1 MSGNSKNIML
11 DLTGKNA
18 LVTGIANNRSI
29 AWGIAQQLHQAGAN
43 LGITYLPDDKGR
55 FEKKV
60 WELVEPLNPSVFV
73 PCDVQNDTQIDET
86 FQTIAS
92 KWDKIDILIHC
103 LAFAD
108 REDLT
113 GQFSNTSRNG
123 FAKALDISAYSL
135 TNLTRAAKPMMKE
148 GGSVLTLS
156 YLGGV
161 KVIPNYNVMGIAKS
175 ALEMSVRYLAA
186 ELGSENIRVNGISA
200 GPIRTLASSA
210 VGGIL
215 DMIHHVEA
223 TAPLKRTVTQIEVG
237 NTAAFLCSDLASGIT
252 GQIVYV
258 DAGYEIMGM

>member
-1 MSGNSKNIML
+1 ML

-18 LVTGIANNRSI
+18 LVTGIANNKSI
-29 AWGIAQQLHQAGAN
+29 AWGIAQQLHAAGAN
-43 LGITYLPDDKGR
+43 IGVTYLPDEKGR

-60 WELVEPLNPSVFV
+60 GKLTEPLNPSLFL
-73 PCDVQNDTQIDET
+73 PCNVQNDEQVDAVFDAVKKEWG
-86 FQTIAS
+86 
-92 KWDKIDILIHC
+92 KLDILIHC
-103 LAFAD
+103 LAFAH

-113 GQFSNTSRNG
+113 GQFSDTSRDG
-123 FAKALDISAYSL
+123 FQTALDISSYSL
-135 TNLTRAAKPMMKE
+135 TRLARGAKETMTE
-148 GGSVLTLS
+148 GGAIVTMT

-161 KVIPNYNVMGIAKS
+161 KVIPNYNVMGVAKS

-186 ELGSENIRVNGISA
+186 DLGPSNIRVNGISA

-223 TAPLKRTVTQIEVG
+223 TAPLRRTVTQTEVG
-237 NTAAFLCSDLASGIT
+237 NTAAFLCSDLSSGIT

-258 DAGYEIMGM
+258 DSGYEIMGM